1 MFERDLA
8 GLPPVQ
14 NEYDPALGRAAE
26 ALAKQWHTSDVMGL
40 GTKGPSD
47 ASPQDVEGWSSD
59 MLVAFLEKLAN
70 YRAKQP
76 LHRKTTRR
84 MAELYGLDDSK
95 NAEIRGSWY
104 KLAIN
109 AGMHPGSGQPCDR
122 SCLHPV
128 FSPKCWLMRNCL
140 A

>member
-1 MFERDLA
+1 
-8 GLPPVQ
+8 
-14 NEYDPALGRAAE
+14 
-26 ALAKQWHTSDVMGL
+26 MGL

-47 ASPQDVEGWSSD
+47 ASPQDVVGWSSD
-59 MLVAFLEKLAN
+59 MLVAFLDKLAN

-76 LHRKTTRR
+76 LHRKTTRK

-109 AGMHPGSGQPCDR
+109 AGIHPGSGQPCDR
-122 SCLHPV
+122 SYLHPV